1 MVDFLGDLDKSL
13 YFLVSGYL
21 RIIAFYEKNR
31 TKDKEISNN
40 KFTWIYGAIV
50 VAGLCWVNR
59 QIWKVT
65 KNSELR
71 KCQS

>member
-50 VAGLCWVNR
+50 VAG
-59 QIWKVT
+59 
-65 KNSELR
+65 
-71 KCQS
+71 